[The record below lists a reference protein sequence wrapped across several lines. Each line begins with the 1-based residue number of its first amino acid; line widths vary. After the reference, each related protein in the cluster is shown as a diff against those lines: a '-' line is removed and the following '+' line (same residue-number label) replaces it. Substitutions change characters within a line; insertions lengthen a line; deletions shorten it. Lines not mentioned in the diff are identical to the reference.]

1 MTDLSRCAPP
11 GFLRRRALLAWLA
24 LPLPLLARPPEDPLP
39 PTPQLARTYRSGLH
53 LPDWLVSEK
62 YDGVRALWD
71 GQTLRSRT
79 GRELP
84 APAWFTQGWPP
95 IALDGELWAGRG
107 AFEQV
112 QAAVARQQPDN
123 AAWQRLRFMAFD
135 APASGGPFSSRLAA
149 LQEAVKKAGRPTL
162 QAAPQRRLAHESQLQ
177 AWLAEV
183 VRGGGEGLM
192 LHKADALWQS
202 GRSDNLLKLKPHD
215 DAEARVIAHLPGKG
229 RHTGRLG
236 ALLVQTPDGRRFHI
250 GSGLTD
256 AQRQNPPPIGA
267 WITYRYRGLHEG
279 SGLPRFA
286 TFLRVREEG
295 L

>member
-107 AFEQV
+107 AVEQV

-149 LQEAVKKAGRPTL
+149 LQEAVKKANLPTL

-236 ALLVQTPDGRRFHI
+236 ALLVQMPDGRRFRI

-286 TFLRVREEG
+286 TFVRVREEG
-295 L
+295 F

>member
-1 MTDLSRCAPP
+1 M
-11 GFLRRRALLAWLA
+11 
-24 LPLPLLARPPEDPLP
+24 
-39 PTPQLARTYRSGLH
+39 
-53 LPDWLVSEK
+53 
-62 YDGVRALWD
+62 
-71 GQTLRSRT
+71 
-79 GRELP
+79 
-84 APAWFTQGWPP
+84 
-95 IALDGELWAGRG
+95 
-107 AFEQV
+107 
-112 QAAVARQQPDN
+112 
-123 AAWQRLRFMAFD
+123 
-135 APASGGPFSSRLAA
+135 
-149 LQEAVKKAGRPTL
+149 KKAGRPTL

-236 ALLVQTPDGRRFHI
+236 ALLVQTPDGRRFRI

-256 AQRQNPPPIGA
+256 AQRQHPPPIGA
-267 WITYRYRGLHEG
+267 WVTYRYRGLHEG

-286 TFLRVREEG
+286 TFVRVREEG
-295 L
+295 F